1 MNVRTVTALLLALAV
16 AALTGYAAGQ
26 AAGQAAGFRAARV
39 SPAVTRDLAEARAGL
54 AAAQAAERAAQGA
67 EAAVRAGTAG
77 VCWASARGTVT
88 AISAPQ
94 IRPGGET
101 CPARTPRFSPAEPQ
115 PAGHEIGAPGG

>member
-1 MNVRTVTALLLALAV
+1 MNLRNVTALLLALAL
-16 AALTGYAAGQ
+16 AIIAGYAAGQ
-26 AAGQAAGFRAARV
+26 AAGSRAARV
-39 SPAVTRDLAEARAGL
+39 PPAVARDLAEIRAEL
-54 AAAQAAERAAQGA
+54 ASAQAAQRAAQGA

-115 PAGHEIGAPGG
+115 PAGHLIGAPGG